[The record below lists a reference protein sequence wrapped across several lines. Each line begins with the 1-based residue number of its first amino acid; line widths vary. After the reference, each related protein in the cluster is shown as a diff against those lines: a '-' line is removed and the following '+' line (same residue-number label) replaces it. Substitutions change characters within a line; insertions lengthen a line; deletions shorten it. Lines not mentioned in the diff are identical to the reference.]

1 MPRHLLAALLALCGD
16 ATSAWAAPKPKKS
29 PSATKVVVAV
39 SSPSAHNL
47 PLYPATTAELTVP
60 LVLERFERFD
70 RELES
75 LSMDF
80 RQFVR
85 WEESG
90 VTQSVEGSLDYKKKD
105 RLHLVHKL
113 PEKQTLV
120 GDGTWLWIWRQST
133 NQVIRTKLQDWKKSE
148 PLAQGLMDFG
158 SYADLLKRYDAQ
170 VSSVS
175 APGEDGHRRV
185 ELTLK
190 PKEKGADFTL
200 KLRLTTRDFFPA
212 DAELRAGQIEVH
224 SIFEKI
230 RYNPVLPDTL
240 FQFTPP
246 AGADVFTN
254 LKNPVSP

>member
-1 MPRHLLAALLALCGD
+1 MRMLSLLAALSFSCVWPAV
-16 ATSAWAAPKPKKS
+16 AAPKSKKA
-29 PSATKVVVAV
+29 PAPAKTPVAV
-39 SSPSAHNL
+39 SSAAALGL
-47 PLYPATTAELTVP
+47 PLHPATTAEITVP
-60 LVLERFERFD
+60 FVLERFERFD
-70 RELES
+70 RELDS
-75 LSMDF
+75 LSMGF

-158 SYADLLKRYDAQ
+158 SYAELLKRYDAQ

-190 PKEKGADFTL
+190 PREKGADFTL

-224 SIFEKI
+224 SLFEDI
-230 RYNPVLPDTL
+230 RYNPALPDEL
-240 FQFTPP
+240 FRFTPP

-254 LKNPVSP
+254 LKTPASP